1 MVDPVFPFFADTYWA
16 YFYAWLTRIVP
27 SNTIFLN
34 DIYFLLSL
42 CFLLWKFDINCK
54 VAGWPTPWFGVSCW
68 NPPAIMCECAQV
80 TKAIIMAILVV
91 EFLVWRKLGRF
102 LANSKHILKKIGYF
116 SNGVMPTKQKFGP
129 FSINIF
135 FFILLIW
142 KADL

>member
-54 VAGWPTPWFGVSCW
+54 VAGWPTD
-68 NPPAIMCECAQV
+68 
-80 TKAIIMAILVV
+80 
-91 EFLVWRKLGRF
+91 RKLGVLGSAVETRPQPCASVRKWPRPLSWQYWLWSFRFGDAKLNRF
-102 LANSKHILKKIGYF
+102 LSKSEQILRKFGYF
-116 SNGVMPTKQKFGP
+116 WNGFMPTKQKFCP
-129 FSINIF
+129 FLYSSI
-135 FFILLIW
+135 
-142 KADL
+142 